1 MGYNTWVC
9 TQSAENNVQINEDSY
24 DCNPSSPSNHCNS
37 NWRTFNK
44 SLNIKRHLK
53 KYFYSKNYFF
63 AACHSLSYFNFFFRS
78 SPQEYSSLYSPC
90 FRSTAKPPA
99 LCQGGKNGGIAKA
112 HYHQTLSA
120 ILCLISARESR
131 RHSTQTIM
139 VATGTGVGI
148 RPSFVSF
155 VRCHRFSSLHL
166 LHFKC
171 SVQFLECFFLKDSF
185 YFIFFQ
191 NLKHLGIFF
200 HRYFSILRN
209 FADIKRC
216 QIIGSQLKLSLFI
229 RYECAVLFLP
239 WNKSVR
245 DWNDFC
251 RSPENC
257 S

>member
-53 KYFYSKNYFF
+53 K
-63 AACHSLSYFNFFFRS
+63 YFNFFFRS

-171 SVQFLECFFLKDSF
+171 SLQFLECFFLKDSF

-191 NLKHLGIFF
+191 NLKHLGHFFSQIFF
-200 HRYFSILRN
+200 HFKKFCWHKAMPNYWQPIEIKPFFSLWM
-209 FADIKRC
+209 RC
-216 QIIGSQLKLSLFI
+216 FVFTV
-229 RYECAVLFLP
+229 E
-239 WNKSVR
+239 
-245 DWNDFC
+245 
-251 RSPENC
+251 
-257 S
+257 

>member
-185 YFIFFQ
+185 YFIFFSKFKTFRNFFSQ
-191 NLKHLGIFF
+191 IFF
-200 HRYFSILRN
+200 HFKKFCWHKAMPNYWQPIEIKPFFSLW
-209 FADIKRC
+209 
-216 QIIGSQLKLSLFI
+216 IGCFVFTV
-229 RYECAVLFLP
+229 E
-239 WNKSVR
+239 
-245 DWNDFC
+245 
-251 RSPENC
+251 
-257 S
+257 